1 VEMIE
6 KFDQPPNADAVAV
19 LTLPPIVRV
28 GMRDPR
34 RIRNAETFAVGEML
48 EVETDMDG
56 EALSVG
62 PCEIRPLD
70 DGAVR
75 EAVV

>member
-1 VEMIE
+1 
-6 KFDQPPNADAVAV
+6 
-19 LTLPPIVRV
+19 
-28 GMRDPR
+28 MRDPR

-62 PCEIRPLD
+62 PREIRPLD